1 MTVAATGR
9 SLYARGASVSTI
21 ARHSQPQEE
30 AMMNYCGI
38 GWRAAVLRQRAG
50 LDQREAAKLVGID
63 PRTWRKLEAG
73 QGCQTEVVLK
83 IGQAFRCSLDWL
95 VGGREAAS
103 ARA

>member
-1 MTVAATGR
+1 
-9 SLYARGASVSTI
+9 
-21 ARHSQPQEE
+21 
-30 AMMNYCGI
+30 MMNYCAI
-38 GWRAAVLRQRAG
+38 GWRCAVLRQRAG

-73 QGCQTEVVLK
+73 QGCQTEMVLK
-83 IGQAFRCSLDWL
+83 IGQAFGCSLDWL